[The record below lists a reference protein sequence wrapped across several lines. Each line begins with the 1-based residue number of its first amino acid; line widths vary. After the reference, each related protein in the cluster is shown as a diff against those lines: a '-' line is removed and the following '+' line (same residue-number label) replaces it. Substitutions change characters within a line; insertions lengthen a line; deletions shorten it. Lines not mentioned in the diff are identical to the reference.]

1 MDAIFRIKGDEFDET
16 LFQKIKVLL
25 RSANNSSV
33 VIQVTDDK
41 DAYDRALAKSIGEL
55 NQPDNL
61 LQFSMESLETYHAT
75 KKNK

>member
-41 DAYDRALAKSIGEL
+41 DAYDRALAKSVGEL

-61 LQFSMESLETYHAT
+61 LSFSMENLETYHAT